1 MNGSVPHVD
10 GWERRLPLLEYG
22 EVALMRRKNINYSK
36 YGYIFCMPF
45 VLAFLVFSLYPIL
58 YTMIIGFT
66 DLRGLGK
73 TNFRILEGNPFANFQ
88 VILQNPSFI
97 TSLQNTALIWI
108 INFIPQIAL
117 SLLLTA
123 WFTNP
128 LLKIKGQGAFKIMLY
143 MPNIITAATIAILFN
158 SLFAY
163 PMSPVNYLA
172 VKLGFT
178 ADPVNFLLQ
187 KWTARGIVSFI
198 QFWMW
203 YGSTMIVLIAGVL
216 GISPAIFEAA
226 AIDGASNIQTFFRIT
241 LPSLRTILLYTII
254 TSMIG
259 GLQMFD
265 IPKLFLNGGP
275 DNATLTTSV
284 FIYNQAFSGSY
295 LYNRASAASMIMFI
309 IIGVLSAIL
318 FYIMRDKDAAKMKKE
333 QKNLLKAVRRQAA

>member
-1 MNGSVPHVD
+1 
-10 GWERRLPLLEYG
+10 
-22 EVALMRRKNINYSK
+22 MRRQSVSYSK
-36 YGYIFCMPF
+36 YGYIFSIPF

-58 YTMIIGFT
+58 YTAVIGFT

-73 TNFRILEGNPFANFQ
+73 TAFRFLPNSLENFQ
-88 VILQNPSFI
+88 LILQNPSFI
-97 TSLQNTALIWI
+97 RSLQNTALIWI

-117 SLLLTA
+117 ALLLTA
-123 WFTNP
+123 WFTNQR
-128 LLKIKGQGAFKIMLY
+128 LKVRGQGAFKVMLY

-172 VKLGFT
+172 VKLGF
-178 ADPVNFLLQ
+178 AAEPVNFLLQ
-187 KWTARGIVSFI
+187 KWTARGIVAFI

-203 YGSTMIVLIAGVL
+203 YGNTMIVLIAGVL
-216 GISPAIFEAA
+216 GISPALFEAA
-226 AIDGASNIQTFFRIT
+226 SIDGASGVQTFFRIT
-241 LPSLRTILLYTII
+241 LPSLRTILLYTLI

-275 DNATLTTSV
+275 DNATLTASV

-295 LYNRASAASMIMFI
+295 LYNRAAAGSMIMFI
-309 IIGVLSAIL
+309 IIAVLSAIL
-318 FYIMRDKDAAKMKKE
+318 FYVMRDKDAAKLKKAE
-333 QKNLLKAVRRQAA
+333 KALIKAARRQAA